1 LRELAKNSGW
11 IFTRQKGGSV
21 EKPRN
26 RPFEVISDGLQFHSV
41 GHEEYPLAVL
51 PEQAK
56 LRLQNSTG
64 LMQSASE
71 IRKLAV
77 LGDYLPRKCGIA
89 TFTGD
94 LYTSLASQ
102 YKDVRCFVVPVTD
115 TEAGYDYPGEV
126 RFEIQEQDIS
136 SYHRAADFLNI
147 TNVGVVSLQHE
158 FGIFGGKA
166 GGYVVPLLRALK
178 MPVVTTLHSVLRQPN
193 PEQRR
198 VVEQILTHS
207 ARVVV
212 MTQRGRELLREV
224 FNAPDEK
231 IDVIAHGIPDMQ
243 FVDPNFY
250 KDKFGVEG
258 KLVLLTFGLLS
269 PNKGIEH
276 MLNALPAI
284 LEEFPNVVYIVLG
297 ATHPNLVREQGET
310 YRFSLER
317 LAKKNK
323 VQRNVIFYNRFVD
336 IEELKEFIGAA
347 DLYVTPYLNEAQIT
361 SGTLAYA
368 FGAGKAV
375 ISTPYWHAQE
385 LLAEERGVL
394 VPFADPKALARE
406 VIGLLADEPR
416 RHAIRKNAYKLG
428 REMIWENVGRLYM
441 HCFERARLE
450 RAQMSRRSFVIRT
463 LDQQPRQWP
472 ELKLDHLIRMT
483 DSTGMFQHAIFS
495 VPNFAE
501 GYCTD
506 DNARAFILTV
516 LLEELGEDSQKVR
529 SLASTYLA
537 FLNFAFDRGSR
548 RFRNFMS
555 FDRKWLEDRGSE
567 DSNGRALW
575 ALGIGVG
582 RSKRPSFQ
590 ALAGQLFN
598 RALPEAM
605 EFKSPRAWALSL
617 LGIHEYLRRFTGD
630 LLAQQTRDTLTS
642 RLMEGFSDTSEA
654 DWPWCEETVTYDN
667 AKLAQA
673 LIISGT
679 ATEQEEIVETGLR
692 ALRWLAELQ
701 TSDDGRFRPIGCH
714 GFYKRGE
721 ARAGFDQQPIEA
733 NAMVSACLEA
743 YRLTADSFWHV
754 QASRA
759 FDWFLG
765 WNDLGLELYSQSSG
779 GCYDALH
786 VDRVNQNQGA
796 ESTLAFLISLVE
808 MKLFEAVV
816 GALEQRSEEASGA
829 LEVETA
835 LNDGLRATTVRE

>member
-1 LRELAKNSGW
+1 
-11 IFTRQKGGSV
+11 
-21 EKPRN
+21 
-26 RPFEVISDGLQFHSV
+26 
-41 GHEEYPLAVL
+41 
-51 PEQAK
+51 
-56 LRLQNSTG
+56 
-64 LMQSASE
+64 MQSTSE
-71 IRKLAV
+71 IRKLAFI
-77 LGDYLPRKCGIA
+77 GDYLPRKCGIA
-89 TFTGD
+89 TFTAD
-94 LYTSLASQ
+94 LYASVASQ
-102 YKDVRCFVVPVTD
+102 FKDTRCFVVPVND
-115 TEAGYDYPGEV
+115 NEEGYDYPAEV
-126 RFEIQEQDIS
+126 RFEIQEQDLS

-147 TNVGVVSLQHE
+147 TNVGAVSLQHE

-166 GGYVVPLLRALK
+166 GSHIVPLLRALK
-178 MPVVTTLHSVLRQPN
+178 MPVVTTLHSILRQPG
-193 PEQRR
+193 PDQRR
-198 VVEQILTHS
+198 VMKQIVAHS
-207 ARVVV
+207 TRLVV
-212 MTQRGRELLREV
+212 MSQRGRELLEGV
-224 FNAPDEK
+224 YGAPAEK
-231 IDVIAHGIPDMQ
+231 VDVIAHGIPDMQ

-258 KLVLLTFGLLS
+258 RLVLLTFGLLS

-284 LEEFPNVVYIVLG
+284 LAEFPNLVYIVLG
-297 ATHPNLVREQGET
+297 ATHPNLLRDQGET

-323 VQRNVIFYNRFVD
+323 VEKNVIFYNRFVD

-347 DLYVTPYLNEAQIT
+347 DLYITPYLNEAQIT

-375 ISTPYWHAQE
+375 VSTPYWHAHE
-385 LLAEERGVL
+385 LLAEDRGVL
-394 VPFADPKALARE
+394 VPFADSKALARE

-416 RHAIRKNAYKLG
+416 RHAIRKNAYMLG

-441 HCFERARLE
+441 RCFEQARLE

-483 DSTGMFQHAIFS
+483 DSTGIFQHATFS

-516 LLEELGEDSQKVR
+516 LLEELGEDLPKVR
-529 SLASTYLA
+529 NLATSYLA
-537 FLNFAFDRGSR
+537 FLNFAFNRASR

-555 FDRKWLEDRGSE
+555 FDRKWMEEFGSE
-567 DSNGRALW
+567 DSNGRTLW
-575 ALGIGVG
+575 ALGTGVG
-582 RSKRPSFQ
+582 RSRRPSFQ

-598 RALPEAM
+598 RALPAAM
-605 EFKSPRAWALSL
+605 EFKSPRPWALSL

-630 LLAQQTRDTLTS
+630 RLAQQTREALTA
-642 RLMEGFSDTSEA
+642 RLMEGFNKGTEGE
-654 DWPWCEETVTYDN
+654 WPWCEETVTYDN

-673 LIISGT
+673 LIISGG
-679 ATEQEEIVETGLR
+679 ATEQPEVVETGLK

-701 TSDDGRFRPIGCH
+701 TSEDGRFRPIGCH

-743 YRLTADSFWHV
+743 YRVTTDPYWHA

-765 WNDLGLELYSQSSG
+765 WNDLGLELYSPSSG

-796 ESTLAFLISLVE
+796 ESTLAFLLSLAEMKLLETVVGTFDHRAEEASQSLVE
-808 MKLFEAVV
+808 
-816 GALEQRSEEASGA
+816 
-829 LEVETA
+829 VEPV
-835 LNDGLRATTVRE
+835 LQDGR